1 MLTIEQ
7 LRAGYRDSIVLD
19 GIDLTVEA
27 GSIVAL
33 LGRNGMGKT
42 TLMRTIIGHMPA
54 QSGTIRFQDRRIDG
68 MPAYAVSNLGIG
80 YVPQGRQIFG
90 DFTVEENLL
99 LGTVGRPGLAATV
112 PAALYAQFPIL
123 RERFRQAAGTLS
135 GGEQQQ
141 LALARALIGRPALLL
156 LDEPSEGIQ
165 PNIVDQIGD
174 VLVDIVRSQG
184 LSVLIVE
191 QNVDMALSIAD
202 HCCILENGR
211 IVARHPVDRVRA
223 EPDLVHRH
231 LTI

>member
-1 MLTIEQ
+1 MLSIEQ

-19 GIDLTVEA
+19 GIDLSVEA
-27 GSIVAL
+27 GAIVAL

-42 TLMRTIIGHMPA
+42 TLMRTIIGHTPA
-54 QSGTIRFQDRRIDG
+54 QSGTIRYRDSRIDG

-99 LGTVGRPGLAATV
+99 LGTVGRRGLESIV
-112 PAALYAQFPIL
+112 PDTLYAQFPIL
-123 RERFRQAAGTLS
+123 KERSGQRAGTLS

-141 LALARALIGRPALLL
+141 LALARALIGRPTLLL

-165 PNIVDQIGD
+165 PNIVDLIAD
-174 VLVDIVRSQG
+174 VLVDIVRADG

-211 IVARHPVDRVRA
+211 IVARYPVDRVRG